1 VHKLAAFVLQIKD
14 MFCIQGSKSILKG
27 IKKKNLMLPFE
38 ILPPM
43 NLYIPLFIFMAKSY
57 YILRWK

>member
-1 VHKLAAFVLQIKD
+1 